1 MLVKEH
7 VIHELED
14 LNDLEL
20 RQVAEYV
27 SFLKYRARLEP
38 IPLLDENQIAALYGE
53 FAEEDRELAEE
64 GMADY
69 LSGLQREDI
78 Q

>member
-1 MLVKEH
+1 MLVKDH

-14 LNDLEL
+14 LNEFEL
-20 RQVAEYV
+20 KQVAEYV
-27 SFLKYRARLEP
+27 SFLKYRARFEP
-38 IPLLDENQIAALYGE
+38 ITMLDEGQLAALYSE

-69 LSGLQREDI
+69 LVGLQHEDKA
-78 Q
+78 